1 VNNRGVVGKVV
12 LCTEMERHEGKERER
27 GGRRGGSFD
36 SRILIGLSFRQWIQG
51 FGFLNQL

>member
-1 VNNRGVVGKVV
+1 
-12 LCTEMERHEGKERER
+12 MERHEGKERER